1 MSYPPYGGPPYQAPP
16 YGQPQPAFQQAPYQQ
31 PPYSQPP
38 AYSQPPQQYGPP
50 TGAPPPYGYQPAP
63 QGYPPPQ
70 QPAQQDVSAR
80 LAQFYDTA
88 AADGVVDSTEVMQ
101 AMNLFGITINK
112 LQSQNLL
119 VQIAGPQR
127 RITKQSFI
135 NVLTGEVHRMRPDL
149 AQPAQQRPLPP
160 PDEMRRQLV
169 IYYAGACAD
178 GIVDSQEIVT
188 ALKMFDVIID
198 INQARQLLV
207 EIAGPQR
214 RVNQD
219 SFIAVLMN
227 YIQRV
232 RPSPYPPQQ
241 PPPGQYQQYPPPTQY
256 GQQPL
261 QQSHTQQPPYQP
273 YGQPQPP
280 TPAYGQAPYN
290 PSSPSAYNPALSQ
303 SGYAQNASYQ
313 TPPPPQTLPTP
324 GQPSPQP
331 NTLQQS
337 IYGQTPIPSAPPS
350 APPAED
356 FPQHPQ
362 QGYAPPCATN
372 PPPPAPPPSYGAPP
386 QQLPSPYGSGG
397 HTQDPP
403 PSSVA
408 PYSQPPAPMGG
419 PLPPH
424 IESQLNSFYVHATQ
438 TGNFNTQQTV
448 EACRLFGVS
457 CDNDTAIRL
466 LTEVAG
472 AERRVTQARFVEVV
486 GRYIASRV

>member
-31 PPYSQPP
+31 PPTANHQP
-38 AYSQPPQQYGPP
+38 
-50 TGAPPPYGYQPAP
+50 P

-101 AMNLFGITINK
+101 AMNL
-112 LQSQNLL
+112 LL
-119 VQIAGPQR
+119 A
-127 RITKQSFI
+127 
-135 NVLTGEVHRMRPDL
+135 
-149 AQPAQQRPLPP
+149 PAQNHKTVVHQRAHRRSTPHATRPRPTSATASLPP

-198 INQARQLLV
+198 INQARQLL
-207 EIAGPQR
+207 
-214 RVNQD
+214 
-219 SFIAVLMN
+219 
-227 YIQRV
+227 
-232 RPSPYPPQQ
+232 Q

-261 QQSHTQQPPYQP
+261 QQSYTQQPPYQP

-313 TPPPPQTLPTP
+313 TPPLPKHSPLLGSPPRSRTP
-324 GQPSPQP
+324 SSRASTGRRRS
-331 NTLQQS
+331 L
-337 IYGQTPIPSAPPS
+337 GPPS

-356 FPQHPQ
+356 FPQHPP

-448 EACRLFGVS
+448 QACRLFGVS

-486 GRYIASRV
+486 GRYIASRSKIFTTQLSLNVETIARVKLDAVFFSDAKL